1 MKNFFLILLLALFFN
16 SCVSFD
22 RKLIKDDMTTLKKEN
37 VSLIN
42 GEFEF
47 KGYEHINAGNQKS
60 DRLRTVA
67 EMLNI
72 KNPNISES
80 DKVSVKAVSN
90 LKDKSYEVQFMIL
103 KNDSLKYSFK
113 YDAKFK
119 KGVLVLK
126 NHTVKCHGIPYLLGG
141 CRGFKSRIGLTGKND
156 LFIQDYYNNDGAFLL
171 IMGSGYSINYVEK
184 YKRIQ

>member
-1 MKNFFLILLLALFFN
+1 MKYFFLILLFALFFT

-22 RKLIKDDMTTLKKEN
+22 RKMIKDDMTRLTKEKA
-37 VSLIN
+37 SLIN

-47 KGYEHINAGNQKS
+47 KGYEHINADNHKS
-60 DRLRTVA
+60 DRHRTLA

-90 LKDKSYEVQFMIL
+90 LKNKSYEVQFRIL
-103 KNDSLKYSFK
+103 KNDSLRYSFK
-113 YDAKFK
+113 YDAKLK
-119 KGVLVLK
+119 NGVYVLK
-126 NHTVKCHGIPYLLGG
+126 NHTVKCHGVPYLLGG
-141 CRGFKSRIGLTGKND
+141 CLGFKSQVGLTGKGD
-156 LFIQDYYNNDGAFLL
+156 FFIQDYYNNDGAFLL
-171 IMGSGYSINYVEK
+171 FIGAGYSINYVEK